1 MDVSNIITTPV
12 ILSAI
17 PVFFLFIFA
26 EIIAVRY
33 FNQRGSLHAKDDS
46 VSIFM
51 GLFSVLTNGAAAF
64 LTLGML
70 VWAQQF
76 QIYALPLTWTTLI
89 ACFVVD
95 DLRYYLH
102 HRIAHRSAAY
112 QGANPS
118 GSAAVRCS
126 SLHGARTCCRFCRP

>member
-17 PVFFLFIFA
+17 PVFFLFIIA

-70 VWAQQF
+70 VWAQQI

-95 DLRYYLH
+95 D
-102 HRIAHRSAAY
+102 
-112 QGANPS
+112 
-118 GSAAVRCS
+118 
-126 SLHGARTCCRFCRP
+126 

>member
-1 MDVSNIITTPV
+1 MDVSNIISTPV

-76 QIYALPLTWTTLI
+76 RASVSLAMGHAYHSSFEPAY
-89 ACFVVD
+89 FV
-95 DLRYYLH
+95 RG
-102 HRIAHRSAAY
+102 RIAAGVDQTFYWNNDFKSAA
-112 QGANPS
+112 GAH
-118 GSAAVRCS
+118 R
-126 SLHGARTCCRFCRP
+126 L